1 MTNIT
6 AVLGAGSWGTALAN
20 LLAGKGATTRLWSR
34 NPETVREI
42 LDTGTN
48 SRYLPAVRLSSNL
61 MADTSLERV
70 MAGVSSVILAVPC
83 QFLGNM
89 LSESRSL
96 FPDRASVICASKGI
110 ELDTFRPM
118 SRVVAETL
126 GDLKPRYAI
135 LSGPSFAEE
144 VVRDLPTAVSL
155 GCRDE
160 GLAGELQNLL
170 STDSFRVY
178 TNSDVTGVELGGALK
193 NVMAIAAGISD
204 GIGFGMDARAAL
216 ITRGLAEMS
225 RLGVRLGADER
236 TFMGLSGMGDLV
248 LTCTGDLSR
257 NRQVGLK
264 IGQGRKLNGILA
276 EMTMVAEGV
285 KTTKA
290 VHDMARSLDVDL
302 PITRQVYAMLYEDK
316 DPETAVRELMNRPL
330 KEE

>member
-1 MTNIT
+1 MMNIT

-20 LLAGKGATTRLWSR
+20 LLAGKGVTTRLWSR

-126 GDLKPRYAI
+126 GDLQPRYAI

-144 VVRDLPTAVSL
+144 VVRDLPTAVAL

-160 GLAGELQNLL
+160 GLAGELQSLL

-193 NVMAIAAGISD
+193 NIMAIAAGISD

>member
-1 MTNIT
+1 MNIT

-20 LLAGKGATTRLWSR
+20 LLAGKGVTTRLWSR

-126 GDLKPRYAI
+126 GDLQPRYAI

-144 VVRDLPTAVSL
+144 VVRDLPTAVAL

-160 GLAGELQNLL
+160 GLAGELQSLL

>member
-1 MTNIT
+1 MNIT

-20 LLAGKGATTRLWSR
+20 LLAGKGVTTRLWSR

-126 GDLKPRYAI
+126 GDLQPRYAI

-144 VVRDLPTAVSL
+144 VVRDLPTAVAL

-160 GLAGELQNLL
+160 GLAGELQSLL

-264 IGQGRKLNGILA
+264 IGRGMKLRDILD
-276 EMTMVAEGV
+276 EMNMVAEGV
-285 KTTKA
+285 KTTEAVCALGREKKIELPISNQVREVLFEDKSPKKA
-290 VHDMARSLDVDL
+290 VG
-302 PITRQVYAMLYEDK
+302 
-316 DPETAVRELMNRPL
+316 EL
-330 KEE
+330 

>member
-1 MTNIT
+1 MMNIT

-20 LLAGKGATTRLWSR
+20 LLAGKGVTTRLWSR

-126 GDLKPRYAI
+126 GDLQPRYAI

-144 VVRDLPTAVSL
+144 VVRDLPTAVAL

-160 GLAGELQNLL
+160 GLAGELQSLL